1 MATKYLGGQAAMIL
15 VKVAAEVR
23 HRAEPLG
30 GSRSLA
36 RSGDVEQETKS
47 QQHLVEA
54 EKSF

>member
-1 MATKYLGGQAAMIL
+1 MATKYLSGQAAMIL

-23 HRAEPLG
+23 HRAGATG
-30 GSRSLA
+30 GGESLA